1 MLLRQFS
8 ADMRIA
14 CAYATEQAL
23 PAVALCWVESVIA
36 FMAQLGATSNQLS
49 NISPSL
55 PSPGDMQLHRHLGSE
70 AWGSRC
76 DQGWGPEPCLH
87 DICIASTGVRGVA
100 EGRNFAGKLL
110 GGCGNQ
116 SGNVKAVMGNS
127 ACRRNGWSWECG
139 LQAEANSIVSAVDSY
154 PKRAMSIQGRCGGL
168 GYRCDRRPV
177 PFWA

>member
-49 NISPSL
+49 NISP
-55 PSPGDMQLHRHLGSE
+55 GDMQLHRHLGSE

-87 DICIASTGVRGVA
+87 VICIASTGVRGVA
-100 EGRNFAGKLL
+100 EGRNFARKLL

-127 ACRRNGWSWECG
+127 ACRRNGGVGNVGYKRRPIPSCPPLTGTLRKPCLFKGVCWSIGAMEC
-139 LQAEANSIVSAVDSY
+139 LC
-154 PKRAMSIQGRCGGL
+154 RCG
-168 GYRCDRRPV
+168 CDGW
-177 PFWA
+177 F

>member
-49 NISPSL
+49 NISP
-55 PSPGDMQLHRHLGSE
+55 GDMQLHRHLGSE

-100 EGRNFAGKLL
+100 EGRNFARKLL

-127 ACRRNGWSWECG
+127 ACRRNGG
-139 LQAEANSIVSAVDSY
+139 VGNVAANSIVSAVDSY